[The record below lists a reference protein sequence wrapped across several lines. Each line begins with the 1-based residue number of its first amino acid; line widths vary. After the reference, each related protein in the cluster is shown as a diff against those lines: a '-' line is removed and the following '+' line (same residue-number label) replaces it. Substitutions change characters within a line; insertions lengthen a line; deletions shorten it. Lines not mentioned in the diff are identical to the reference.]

1 MFLDKL
7 NEDTYLF
14 FAIRHYYNPSSSTKD
29 DFYEDLKRFKYVQRH
44 LKKYVETGD
53 IKLHLLINHII
64 ILYNVFDDAATPML
78 YYKSKEEYWSAIKTI
93 QMFFV
98 FLAKGGLQVDNP
110 SGPRRAS
117 LDSND
122 PDATPLP
129 PAVSV
134 LMRHGI
140 RIWFYGNGL
149 GIPTS

>member
-78 YYKSKEEYWSAIKTI
+78 YYKSKNEYWSAIKTI
-93 QMFFV
+93 QMFLERYPNV
-98 FLAKGGLQVDNP
+98 PSEQLDAIPVDYILYKQL
-110 SGPRRAS
+110 RE
-117 LDSND
+117 
-122 PDATPLP
+122 
-129 PAVSV
+129 
-134 LMRHGI
+134 I
-140 RIWFYGNGL
+140 
-149 GIPTS
+149 

>member
-53 IKLHLLINHII
+53 VKLHLLINHII

-78 YYKSKEEYWSAIKTI
+78 FYKSKEEYWSAIKTI
-93 QMFFV
+93 Q
-98 FLAKGGLQVDNP
+98 LSLERYPNTPSESLEKIPVDYELYKQL
-110 SGPRRAS
+110 RE
-117 LDSND
+117 
-122 PDATPLP
+122 
-129 PAVSV
+129 
-134 LMRHGI
+134 I
-140 RIWFYGNGL
+140 
-149 GIPTS
+149 